1 MPPDPL
7 LEQLERTLAD
17 SYKREIEAE
26 ENVWRSLPFFAAT
39 FALQFAGL
47 AQARDWLLA
56 MQGTTALVAIVLLV
70 LAGGSTAL
78 GLLFL
83 AQSIAPAEFRYL
95 SRETE
100 LLRYAGALRE
110 QERAAGREATEASAA
125 ALASFRAT
133 LVAQYAMAVDNN
145 RAINRR
151 RATRRT
157 RAALAILCSVL
168 LVTALVALTL
178 GTNMSHATGAGPSM
192 TARSPPKAPSPPEA
206 EPPGQDQP
214 AETPRQPAPEETPA
228 EPPMVVVREGW
239 WSRGVAERPREAL
252 RREDE
257 SKKR

>member
-56 MQGTTALVAIVLLV
+56 MQGTTALVAIGLLV

-178 GTNMSHATGAGPSM
+178 GTNMSHATGAGPIHDSQ
-192 TARSPPKAPSPPEA
+192 K
-206 EPPGQDQP
+206 P
-214 AETPRQPAPEETPA
+214 AESTLATGSGATRPGPTGGDSATTRPGGNAGRAADGGGARGMVEPRSGGTAA
-228 EPPMVVVREGW
+228 
-239 WSRGVAERPREAL
+239 RGAAAGG
-252 RREDE
+252 
-257 SKKR
+257 

>member
-7 LEQLERTLAD
+7 LEQLERILAD
-17 SYKREIEAE
+17 SYRREIEAE

-39 FALQFAGL
+39 LALQFTGL

-56 MQGTTALVAIVLLV
+56 MQGTAALVAIGLLV

-95 SRETE
+95 SREAE
-100 LLRYAGALRE
+100 LLRHAGALRE
-110 QERAAGREATEASAA
+110 QERAAGRADPEASAA

-133 LVAQYAMAVDNN
+133 LVAQYAMAVDHN

-178 GTNMSHATGAGPSM
+178 GTNMSHATGAGPIHDSQ
-192 TARSPPKAPSPPEA
+192 K
-206 EPPGQDQP
+206 P
-214 AETPRQPAPEETPA
+214 AESTLAGSGTSRPGPAGGSGAAAPRGGEAGRA
-228 EPPMVVVREGW
+228 ADGGGARGMVEPKGGGAAT
-239 WSRGVAERPREAL
+239 RGTAAGG
-252 RREDE
+252 
-257 SKKR
+257 

>member
-39 FALQFAGL
+39 LALQFAGL

-56 MQGTTALVAIVLLV
+56 MQGNAALVAIVLLV

-110 QERAAGREATEASAA
+110 QERSAGREVAEASAA

-133 LVAQYAMAVDNN
+133 LVAQYAMAVDHN

-178 GTNMSHATGAGPSM
+178 GTNMSHATGAGPIHDSQ
-192 TARSPPKAPSPPEA
+192 K
-206 EPPGQDQP
+206 P
-214 AETPRQPAPEETPA
+214 AESTRATESGAIRPGLPGEDPAAARPGGKAGRTA
-228 EPPMVVVREGW
+228 DGGGARGMVEPQGGGAAA
-239 WSRGVAERPREAL
+239 RGAA
-252 RREDE
+252 
-257 SKKR
+257 SGG